1 MNITDSYL
9 FAQRDPMGDGSS
21 GTDRK
26 GKGRSTPRPAGDML
40 ALDLDAAESGT
51 GQPNGG
57 GGAFMQM
64 ELVEQQARPALI
76 FSYACANAAS

>member
-1 MNITDSYL
+1 
-9 FAQRDPMGDGSS
+9 MGDGSA
-21 GTDRK
+21 GKDQKGK

-51 GQPNGG
+51 GQPSG

-64 ELVEQQARPALI
+64 ELVEQQVRRQCPSL
-76 FSYACANAAS
+76 ACWC

>member
-40 ALDLDAAESGT
+40 ALDLDDISTYQADERRQADKVPHLRRALVIINLPERKAE
-51 GQPNGG
+51 
-57 GGAFMQM
+57 
-64 ELVEQQARPALI
+64 
-76 FSYACANAAS
+76 